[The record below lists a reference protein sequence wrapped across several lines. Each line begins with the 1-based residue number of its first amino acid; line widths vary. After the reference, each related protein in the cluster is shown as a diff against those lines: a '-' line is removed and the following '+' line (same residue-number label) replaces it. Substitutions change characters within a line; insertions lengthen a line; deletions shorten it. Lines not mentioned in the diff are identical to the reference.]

1 MYRDLNV
8 VEPALLSCLE
18 PLESQQVLKLL
29 RMLGVHELEPQQLLD
44 EHIYPT
50 LQSSMWKVP
59 AESDGG
65 IRHLLNERPWVF
77 NWSRRSVFFS
87 RSLSLWW

>member
-1 MYRDLNV
+1 MYTDINV

-50 LQSSMWKVP
+50 LQSSRWKVP
-59 AESDGG
+59 AACAEGRRDQTS
-65 IRHLLNERPWVF
+65 F
-77 NWSRRSVFFS
+77 NDTQVIVG
-87 RSLSLWW
+87 L